1 MNAQSEQKAFYTKQE
16 YLAFESRQ
24 EFRYEYRKGEVVMM
38 AGGTLDHNR
47 IAINTTTALNLAL
60 RKKPCMVFGSD
71 LKVQLADSYV
81 YPDAFAICGDV
92 EFAENRR
99 DIVKN
104 PCLLVEV
111 LSDSTEQYDRS
122 GKFEQC
128 RKLPSFREYILI
140 SQNEPGVEVFF
151 RQDDKHWLMTVTNDM
166 EDTIHLQSLDITLT
180 MREIYE
186 KTALVV

>member
-1 MNAQSEQKAFYTKQE
+1 MNAQPEQKAFYTKQE

-24 EFRYEYRKGEVVMM
+24 EFRYEYRKGELVMM

-81 YPDAFAICGDV
+81 YPDAFVICGDV
-92 EFAENRR
+92 EFADNRK

-140 SQNEPGVEVFF
+140 SQNKPGVEVFF

-186 KTALVV
+186 KTALVA

>member
-1 MNAQSEQKAFYTKQE
+1 MDW
-16 YLAFESRQ
+16 ESRQ
-24 EFRYEYRKGEVVMM
+24 EFRYEYHRGEVVMM
-38 AGGTLDHNR
+38 AGGTLDHSQISSNVVGSLR
-47 IAINTTTALNLAL
+47 YALRNKNCRALN
-60 RKKPCMVFGSD
+60 GD
-71 LKVQLADSYV
+71 LKVQLAESYV
-81 YPDAFAICGDV
+81 YPDAFVICGDV

-122 GKFEQC
+122 GKFEQY
-128 RKLPSFREYILI
+128 RKLPSFREYVLI
-140 SQNEPGVEVFF
+140 SQQKPAVEVFF

-166 EDTIHLQSLDITLT
+166 DDTVHLQSLDVTLT

-186 KTALVV
+186 KTALA

>member
-1 MNAQSEQKAFYTKQE
+1 MNAQPEQKAFYTKQE

-24 EFRYEYRKGEVVMM
+24 EFRYEYRKGELVMM

-81 YPDAFAICGDV
+81 YPDAFVICGDV
-92 EFAENRR
+92 EFADNRK

-140 SQNEPGVEVFF
+140 SQNKPGVEVFF